1 MHPNR
6 LPTKPTT
13 SLKRHFLKCKE
24 YLRAQRG
31 RSDGQLSSTLTQYW
45 GQSAQNGRTEP
56 LTKLMLEE
64 EILKFVISANLPF
77 SQVENEHFRKIISW
91 IPVDK
96 CPAQA
101 PSRKV
106 VRARLSSKSE
116 ISKENLRKILIGN
129 PSKISLAL
137 DCWSTRTNYGFLG
150 IYLSHCDIFRTKT
163 NIYIKPSLDTGSM
176 RNGTSMRHCWT
187 SGMYQVTIR
196 GNTLPKNLSKF

>member
-1 MHPNR
+1 MDFKFRIQGRGTNSAECWQHYNEGVHRRRGEPHCFCKYCNVTVMHPNR

-31 RSDGQLSSTLTQYW
+31 QSDGQLSSTLTQYW
-45 GQSAQNGRTEP
+45 GQSAQNRRTEP

-96 CPAQA
+96 CPAQV

-106 VRARLSSKSE
+106 VQARLSSQSG
-116 ISKENLRKILIGN
+116 ISKGKSSKHSYWQLIKDY
-129 PSKISLAL
+129 P
-137 DCWSTRTNYGFLG
+137 G
-150 IYLSHCDIFRTKT
+150 IGLLEYKNELQIFR
-163 NIYIKPSLDTGSM
+163 YLL
-176 RNGTSMRHCWT
+176 
-187 SGMYQVTIR
+187 VT
-196 GNTLPKNLSKF
+196 L